1 MRRNDSSAAA
11 HYRWFTVSLTSY
23 RPESSVWTWLAVA
36 GLLGAIALALVG
48 IPSIDI
54 HGPLHYAGIMDPFC
68 GATRSVYL
76 TMRCQFDNALRY
88 NPGAPLLLL
97 VAAGLVLRGAVGWWT
112 GRGIYAHMP
121 RRAVIAVAIAVGI
134 ALAVRQQSNA
144 ALLMAPW
151 TGGWAASALPHGFY
165 CRTR

>member
-11 HYRWFTVSLTSY
+11 RDRWFSVSLTSY

-36 GLLGAIALALVG
+36 GLMGAIVLAIAG
-48 IPSIDI
+48 MPPIDI

-76 TMRCQFDNALRY
+76 TMRGQFENALRY

-97 VAAGLVLRGAVGWWT
+97 VAAGLVLRGVAGWWT
-112 GRGIYAHMP
+112 GRWIYARVQ
-121 RRAVIAVAIAVGI
+121 RRPVVGVAIAVGI

-151 TGGWAASALPHGFY
+151 TGG
-165 CRTR
+165 

>member
-11 HYRWFTVSLTSY
+11 RDRWFTVSLTSY

-36 GLLGAIALALVG
+36 GLLGAIVLAIAGML
-48 IPSIDI
+48 PIDI

-76 TMRCQFDNALRY
+76 TMRGQFENALHY
-88 NPGAPLLLL
+88 NPGAPVLLLL
-97 VAAGLVLRGAVGWWT
+97 AAGLVLRGVVGLWT
-112 GRGIYAHMP
+112 GRWISARVP
-121 RRAVIAVAIAVGI
+121 RRAVVAVAIAVAI

-144 ALLMAPW
+144 ALLMAP
-151 TGGWAASALPHGFY
+151 
-165 CRTR
+165 

>member
-1 MRRNDSSAAA
+1 MSRNDSSGDP
-11 HYRWFTVSLTSY
+11 RDSRFTVSLTSD
-23 RPESSVWTWLAVA
+23 RPESLVWTLLAAA
-36 GLLGAIALALVG
+36 GLLGAIVLAIVG

-76 TMRCQFDNALRY
+76 TMRGQWENALRY

-97 VAAGLVLRGAVGWWT
+97 VAAGLVVRGAVGWWT
-112 GRGIYAHMP
+112 GRWIYARMP
-121 RRAVIAVAIAVGI
+121 RRAVVAAAMTVGI

-144 ALLMAPW
+144 ALLIAPW
-151 TGGWAASALPHGFY
+151 TGG
-165 CRTR
+165 

>member
-11 HYRWFTVSLTSY
+11 RDRWFMVSLTSR
-23 RPESSVWTWLAVA
+23 RPESPVWTWMAVA
-36 GLLGAIALALVG
+36 GLLGAIALAIVG

-76 TMRCQFDNALRY
+76 TMRGQWESAMRY

-97 VAAGLVLRGAVGWWT
+97 VAVGLVLRGAVGWWT
-112 GRGIYAHMP
+112 GRWIYARLP
-121 RRAVIAVAIAVGI
+121 RRAVMAVAIAVGI
-134 ALAVRQQSNA
+134 TLTVRQQSHA

-151 TGGWAASALPHGFY
+151 TGG
-165 CRTR
+165 